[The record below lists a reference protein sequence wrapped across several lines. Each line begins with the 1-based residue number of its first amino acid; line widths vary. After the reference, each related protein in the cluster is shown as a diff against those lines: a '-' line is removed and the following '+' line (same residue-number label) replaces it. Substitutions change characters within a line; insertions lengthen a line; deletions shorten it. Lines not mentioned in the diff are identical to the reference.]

1 MTLRRFFAFP
11 KSLAALLCAGLL
23 SLAPVVVRADA
34 LQEANLLMKQGQL
47 APALEKTDQLLATKP
62 KDAQARFLKGLILTD
77 MNRHSEAIAIFTRL
91 TEDYPELPE
100 PYNNLAALY
109 AQQRQFEKARN
120 AIEMAIRTQPS
131 YATAHE
137 NLGDIYALMAA
148 QAYDRALQ
156 IDASNAGAQTKQALI
171 RDLLKVSP
179 RPAAV
184 PKIAPAVRQ

>member
-1 MTLRRFFAFP
+1 MTLRRFSAFP
-11 KSLAALLCAGLL
+11 DTLAALLFAGLL
-23 SLAPVVVRADA
+23 SLAPVVVRADS
-34 LQEANLLMKQGQL
+34 LQDANLLMKQGQL
-47 APALEKTDQLLATKP
+47 VPALEKTDQLLATKP
-62 KDAQARFLKGLILTD
+62 KDAQARFLKGLILTE
-77 MNRHSEAIAIFTRL
+77 MNRHNEAIAIFTKL

-120 AIEMAIRTQPS
+120 AIEMAIRTHPS

-148 QAYDRALQ
+148 QAYDKALQ
-156 IDASNAGAQTKQALI
+156 IDSSNAGAQTKQALI

-179 RPAAV
+179 RPAAA
-184 PKIAPAVRQ
+184 PKIAPAARQ

>member
-1 MTLRRFFAFP
+1 MTLRRFSAFP
-11 KSLAALLCAGLL
+11 DTLAALLFAGLL
-23 SLAPVVVRADA
+23 SLVPVVVRADS
-34 LQEANLLMKQGQL
+34 LQDANLLMKQGQL
-47 APALEKTDQLLATKP
+47 VPALEKTDQLLATKP
-62 KDAQARFLKGLILTD
+62 KDAQSRFLNCLILTE
-77 MNRHSEAIAIFTRL
+77 MNRHNEAIAIFTKL

-109 AQQRQFEKARN
+109 VQQRQFEKARN
-120 AIEMAIRTQPS
+120 AIEMAIRTHPS

-148 QAYDRALQ
+148 QAYDKALQ
-156 IDASNAGAQTKQALI
+156 IDSSNAGAQTKQALI

-184 PKIAPAVRQ
+184 PKIAPAVRK